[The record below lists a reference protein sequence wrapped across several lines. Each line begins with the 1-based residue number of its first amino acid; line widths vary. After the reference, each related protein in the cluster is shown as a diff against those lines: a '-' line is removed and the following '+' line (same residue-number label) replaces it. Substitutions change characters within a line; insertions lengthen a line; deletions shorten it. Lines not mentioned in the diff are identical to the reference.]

1 MVGVSE
7 LLILLLL
14 GGPFNQVLGLP
25 PGERDPSLVHA
36 APADSLLYIEW
47 SARGQGKAGAA
58 GIDGLVADPEVVVF
72 FDRFKSAI
80 ETMMARNTAVE
91 QVETFQ
97 AVPGFVIS
105 LTGKPG
111 CLFWGLE
118 TEGARPN
125 TLPQLAMAT
134 AVRAGLV
141 INAGDDAD
149 AMTDNIKALIA
160 AGSGLEIDELDH
172 TPLPLP
178 APIQIHR
185 HNDYIILAVGPGTVD
200 DIIKRLAAQAGGIS
214 NHEGFAESWKQLKM
228 DRSGLV
234 TFLDIEAGVQKI
246 GELTGMGVQIDQV
259 LQMAGID
266 GIKSAMSVTGV
277 ADGQIISRGHVK
289 GIAGDKGLMALVAG
303 RGIQSDDFALV
314 PADSDVVFAFS
325 ADARKILEA
334 FVTYVGAMDPNAGDE
349 ISAGFEQFG
358 DFVGIDF
365 DKDVF
370 ASLDQVITVS
380 NSPGDGGW
388 IGTSPVLTIGI
399 KNERG
404 ADKTATKIAEALRR
418 EFGELNGNP
427 FRRRGV
433 TVEQREFM
441 DTEIFMLNIIGDD
454 DVPLRRRGV

>member
-1 MVGVSE
+1 M
-7 LLILLLL
+7 
-14 GGPFNQVLGLP
+14 
-25 PGERDPSLVHA
+25 
-36 APADSLLYIEW
+36 
-47 SARGQGKAGAA
+47 
-58 GIDGLVADPEVVVF
+58 
-72 FDRFKSAI
+72 
-80 ETMMARNTAVE
+80 
-91 QVETFQ
+91 
-97 AVPGFVIS
+97 IS

-125 TLPQLAMAT
+125 APPQLAMAT

-149 AMTDNIKALIA
+149 GMTDNIKALIA
-160 AGSGLEIDELDH
+160 AVSGLELDELT
-172 TPLPLP
+172 TPRCHCRLPFRSIVTTITSFWQSVR
-178 APIQIHR
+178 AR
-185 HNDYIILAVGPGTVD
+185 VD
-200 DIIKRLAAQAGGIS
+200 DIIKRLTAQAGGIS
-214 NHEGFAESWKQLKM
+214 NHEGFAESWKQLKI
-228 DRSGLV
+228 DRSGLI
-234 TFLDIEAGVQKI
+234 TFLDFEAGVQKI

-334 FVTYVGAMDPNAGDE
+334 FVTYVGAMDPNAADE

-370 ASLDQVITVS
+370 ASLDHVITVS

-404 ADKTATKIAEALRR
+404 AAQDIDQNRR
-418 EFGELNGNP
+418 S
-427 FRRRGV
+427 
-433 TVEQREFM
+433 
-441 DTEIFMLNIIGDD
+441 DAS
-454 DVPLRRRGV
+454 